1 MQGPKPIRPNI
12 RRSLGLMNNKKEEWR
27 QRQKNCRSNLDEERK
42 KKELGE
48 MDPNMMAGLNGL
60 AEEDQ
65 AKMASMIDQLQLRDR
80 YVFYICS
87 AANY

>member
-1 MQGPKPIRPNI
+1 
-12 RRSLGLMNNKKEEWR
+12 
-27 QRQKNCRSNLDEERK
+27 
-42 KKELGE
+42 
-48 MDPNMMAGLNGL
+48 MDPSMMAGLNGL

>member
-1 MQGPKPIRPNI
+1 
-12 RRSLGLMNNKKEEWR
+12 
-27 QRQKNCRSNLDEERK
+27 
-42 KKELGE
+42 